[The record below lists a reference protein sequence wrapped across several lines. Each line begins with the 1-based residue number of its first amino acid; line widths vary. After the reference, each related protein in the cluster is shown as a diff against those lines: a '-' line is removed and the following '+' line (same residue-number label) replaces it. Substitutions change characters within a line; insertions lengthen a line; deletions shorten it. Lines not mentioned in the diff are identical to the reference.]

1 MIVRSTVIAATLL
14 ALSGS
19 LLVHT
24 ASAEDPKDKSLTE
37 QAREQAAARLR
48 DLREAEK
55 AAREKLREAE
65 QKVKEAEQQL
75 KSAAADAKH
84 AAEKAVSDAKRALK
98 AAELEASAA
107 GTRTMQAI
115 RALQR
120 DGKQNLDATLETAQA
135 KAHAATDKVAG
146 KAAELKADVAEAAAQ
161 ARDEA
166 EGAAEQAGAEVK
178 RVQGMVGEIARDALG
193 ASNEHALRK
202 QARRS
207 AWRRMSGRVERPRD
221 VPPAVREELR
231 RHAQRIARLR
241 RIRLVATEQSDRDSV
256 ARVDKLVAR
265 ENARHEK
272 RLPALWDA
280 AGARKGGGEDEEHDP
295 AEEAAEDEEE
305 QP

>member
-1 MIVRSTVIAATLL
+1 MIVRSALIAAAVVAMSGLL
-14 ALSGS
+14 F
-19 LLVHT
+19 VHT
-24 ASAEDPKDKSLTE
+24 ASAEEPKDKSLTE
-37 QAREQAAARLR
+37 QAREQGAARLR
-48 DLREAEK
+48 ELREAEK

-75 KSAAADAKH
+75 KSAAADAKQ
-84 AAEKAVSDAKRALK
+84 AAEKAVSDAKRALQ
-98 AAELEASAA
+98 AAKLEASAA
-107 GTRTMQAI
+107 GTRTIQAV
-115 RALQR
+115 RALQKE
-120 DGKQNLDATLETAQA
+120 GKATLETAEA
-135 KAHAATDKVAG
+135 KAQATTDKVAG
-146 KAAELKADVAEAAAQ
+146 KAAELKADVVEAAAQ

-166 EGAAEQAGAEVK
+166 EGAAEQAGAKVK
-178 RVQGMVGEIARDALG
+178 HMQGLVGEIARDALG
-193 ASNEHALRK
+193 ASNEQALRK

-207 AWRRMSGRVERPRD
+207 AWRRMAGHVERPRD

-265 ENARHEK
+265 ENERHEK

-280 AGARKGGGEDEEHDP
+280 AGARKGGEAEEQDP
-295 AEEAAEDEEE
+295 AEEAAEDDEE